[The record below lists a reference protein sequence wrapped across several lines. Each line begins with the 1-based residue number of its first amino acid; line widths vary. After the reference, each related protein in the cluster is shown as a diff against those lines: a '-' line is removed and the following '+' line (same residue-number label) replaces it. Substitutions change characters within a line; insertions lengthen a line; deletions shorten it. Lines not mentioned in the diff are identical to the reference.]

1 VARRYEA
8 YRSASFARRTWATRD
23 ILLPW
28 VAALT
33 CLAAVLCCIGLGR
46 PSLWIDEA
54 HSYEFAALP
63 SVWLVILNAAA
74 RDAYPPLYFLLLHF
88 WMKLGDGEVWL
99 RLSSV
104 ACHLAS
110 IPLIYLVGKRL
121 LSPGTGLVAAALLA
135 ISPFHAGFAT
145 EVRMYA
151 PMELLSLLSVWGML
165 VYTEEKSRRGF
176 WTFTLAGLALLYMH
190 VMGALLLVVQGVWL
204 LLDRRMRKTFWK
216 WALVLVAGF
225 LPWAPL
231 FVKAFVTTGGYGSEA
246 PVHLLAYW
254 FVATLGAGFAQP
266 DWLIPASF
274 ATVLT
279 LAIAGYFALR
289 EGILRRLVALWAFLP
304 LLLELGANLAGKS
317 VFGERTLIVSTP
329 AWLILMA
336 QALVT
341 FPTSRAVIGA
351 VLVAGVTGLGWAQYF
366 IRDLPESPAHRE
378 AVKYIIANAKPGD
391 AIIHSATV
399 TYHPVHEYYLP
410 RSGAQIKD
418 FLIEPQG
425 EFKGGKLGNLF
436 RETWR
441 RIRTRFD
448 PAGAIKSGADPNRV
462 DEKKFLEMGFR
473 RVWYLRTTED
483 GMRRLWYL
491 MPSRYYSLTA
501 DQVKTREFASN
512 ARLAGKYRGS
522 QVVVSP
528 GLVLELYR

>member
-1 VARRYEA
+1 VVNRVRSEA
-8 YRSASFARRTWATRD
+8 YH
-23 ILLPW
+23 P
-28 VAALT
+28 AAWLAGLT
-33 CLAAVLCCIGLGR
+33 FLAAVLCTIGLGR

-63 SVWLVILNAAA
+63 SAWLVILNAAA
-74 RDAYPPLYFLLLHF
+74 RDAYPPLYFLFLHF
-88 WMKLGDGEVWL
+88 WMALGTGETWL

-104 ACHLAS
+104 ICHLAS
-110 IPLIYLVGKRL
+110 IPLIYMAGKRL
-121 LSPGTGLVAAALLA
+121 VSPVAGLIAAALLA
-135 ISPFHAGFAT
+135 VSPFHAGFAT

-151 PMELLSLLSVWGML
+151 PMELLSLLSVQGML
-165 VYTEEKSRRGF
+165 VYMEEKSGRGF

-190 VMGALLLVVQGVWL
+190 VMGALLLVVQGAWL
-204 LLDRRMRKTFWK
+204 LSDRRMRKAFRK
-216 WALVLVAGF
+216 WALVVVVGF

-246 PVHLLAYW
+246 PVHRLGYW
-254 FVATLGAGFAQP
+254 FLATLGAGFAQP
-266 DWLIPASF
+266 GWLIPISF

-279 LAIAGYFALR
+279 LAIAGYFSLR
-289 EGILRRLVALWAFLP
+289 AGLLRRFLALWAFLP

-329 AWLILMA
+329 GWLILMA
-336 QALVT
+336 QGLLAL
-341 FPTSRAVIGA
+341 PPRRAAIGA
-351 VLVAGVTGLGWAQYF
+351 ALAAGMAGLGWAQVLA
-366 IRDLPESPAHRE
+366 RDLPDSPAHRE
-378 AVKYIIANAKPGD
+378 TLKYIVERAKPGD
-391 AIIHSATV
+391 AIIHSSTV

-410 RSGAQIKD
+410 RSGAPLRD

-425 EFKGGKLGNLF
+425 EFKGGRLGNLF

-441 RIRTRFD
+441 RIRARLD

-462 DEKKFLEMGFR
+462 SEEQFLGMGFK

-501 DQVKTREFASN
+501 EQLATKEMAVNVK
-512 ARLAGKYRGS
+512 LAAKYHSGP
-522 QVVVSP
+522 VAIFP